1 MSKTKKARTKAQ
13 VLKELESAKA
23 RLARTDKRIERLNS
37 IKARIA
43 EVTNTS
49 ERNRALLQES
59 INEWIADY
67 REANQGSDT
76 DFESLHV
83 DFLLLDEAQ
92 NMKNL
97 WPVGRREGGVPKYLG
112 AIAEGSDRA
121 MAFAIRA
128 FLTQRETG
136 GSGVALLSATPAKN
150 SPLEFFTLLGFVDHY
165 GWTRRNILDPEYF
178 IDRYL
183 RLELKTVLKPD
194 GTVESRTAVVG
205 FKLLNELRD
214 IVFRYG
220 DFKDAKDVGLKLPH
234 SNYDRAFLPM
244 NEEQREKYGKYRTE
258 YENIVT
264 SRDAVKDRHRALAIL
279 QKMALVAL
287 HPELDDPPVVKSE
300 PGKKPRQQ
308 WTWGNAI
315 RVRDPESPKLRHAV
329 KLVLQRP
336 ECGHIIFCDNVAV
349 HRWLK
354 GLLVAAGI
362 DGSRIAVLNAD
373 QAKTPLARQEIA
385 EGFNGVPAVVNP
397 ATGQIEQEAIAPR
410 YDIVI
415 ANAVAYE
422 GIDLQVRTCRVIHL
436 DLPFEPATLQQR
448 NGRAV
453 RQGNLQAV
461 IEIIYLLS
469 EKSYDAIKLGL
480 ITGKL
485 RWMADILKGADRET
499 NNPAAGMDL
508 STEELLLMLA
518 DDPEAAKAAMKEVQ
532 RRNELERQRQAETR
546 AWQRLSDLLSYLRMV
561 ARREDEL
568 EKEQARKQVSAAVEY
583 LRAVPP
589 DIWPWQFVVDKA
601 LAGVPMT
608 TVSVYVA
615 AEGQVEPSVLTSR
628 AVWDGLYLPVAD
640 GRGVFFAVIAGGAI
654 CVREQNDHR
663 WSRPS
668 SLSKGIGNVLGLT
681 SADAMSAAVAPD
693 DAAQW
698 RSSLT
703 RAVQDLRWS
712 ASSGI
717 SSLRLMNA
725 PDSWRELVW
734 RDYGTAIV
742 ERLNAAGFEFPTRS
756 EDTVAFRSASAADAV
771 IPPTDL
777 GWAEFLRRVEQGR
790 FSFGDLTD
798 RAKVWWG
805 RDFPRGV
812 ADERALA
819 TVTEADGTRRRVR
832 LATGVNEGIAV
843 ADMGIQGDLG
853 PRRWKLAHVASGS
866 LIPVEFGNLDAARLG
881 ARFLA
886 AYPSD
891 GEQIMLDPEKL
902 SLLAWIAGQS
912 DLPTLSGVQAKY
924 QQMTSEA
931 RKL

>member
-1 MSKTKKARTKAQ
+1 MSKANKPRTKAQ
-13 VLKELESAKA
+13 VLKELETTKA
-23 RLARTDKRIERLNS
+23 RLARTDKRIERLNT
-37 IKARIA
+37 IKARIS
-43 EVTNTS
+43 EVTNTT
-49 ERNRALLQES
+49 ERNRALLAES

-83 DFLLLDEAQ
+83 DFLMLDEAQ

-150 SPLEFFTLLGFVDHY
+150 SPLEFFTLLGYVDHY

-183 RLELKTVLKPD
+183 RLELRTVLKPD
-194 GTVESRTAVVG
+194 GNVESRTAVVG
-205 FKLLNELRD
+205 FKMLNELRD

-220 DFKDAKDVGLKLPH
+220 DFKDAKDVGLKLPD
-234 SNYDRAFLPM
+234 SKQDRAFLPM
-244 NEEQREKYGKYRTE
+244 NEEQREKYGKYRSE
-258 YENIVT
+258 YESIVT
-264 SRDAVKDRHRALAIL
+264 SRNAGKDRHRALAIL

-287 HPELDDPPVVKSE
+287 HPELDDPPLVKSE
-300 PGKKPRQQ
+300 PGKKPRHQ
-308 WTWGNAI
+308 WTWANAT
-315 RVRDPESPKLRHAV
+315 RVRNPESPKLRKTV
-329 KLVLQRP
+329 ELVLQRP
-336 ECGHIIFCDNVAV
+336 ECGHIIFCDNVAI

-362 DGSRIAVLNAD
+362 DGSRIAILNAD
-373 QAKTPLARQEIA
+373 QAKTPLTRQEIA

-397 ATGQIEQEAIAPR
+397 STGQIEQEAVAPK

-453 RQGNLQAV
+453 RQGNLQSV
-461 IEIIYLLS
+461 IEILYLLS

-508 STEELLLMLA
+508 STEDLLLMLA
-518 DDPEAAKAAMKEVQ
+518 DDPEAAKAAMEEVK
-532 RRNELERQRQAETR
+532 RRNELERRQQAESR
-546 AWQRLSDLLSYLRMV
+546 AWQRLSDLLSYMRVV

-568 EKEQARKQVSAAVEY
+568 EKEQGRKQVALALEY
-583 LRAVPP
+583 LRAVPS

-601 LAGVPMT
+601 MAGVPMT

-615 AEGQVEPSVLTSR
+615 SDGQVEPTVLTSR
-628 AVWDGLYLPVAD
+628 AVWDGLYLPVAA
-640 GRGVFFAVIAGGAI
+640 GRGVYFAVVSGGVV
-654 CVREQNDHR
+654 CVRDQGDHR
-663 WSRPS
+663 WSRPT
-668 SLSKGIGNVLGLT
+668 SLSKGVGNLLGLT
-681 SADAMSAAVAPD
+681 SPDAMAQAEPPD
-693 DAAQW
+693 DETQW
-698 RSSLT
+698 RSALKS
-703 RAVQDLRWS
+703 AVQELRWS
-712 ASSGI
+712 SSSGI
-717 SSLRLMNA
+717 SSLRLMHA
-725 PDSWRELVW
+725 PDWWREMVW
-734 RDYGTAIV
+734 RDFGAAIV
-742 ERLNAAGFEFPTRS
+742 ERLNAAGFELPARNGDS
-756 EDTVAFRSASAADAV
+756 LVFRSGVTVDSV

-777 GWAEFLRRVEQGR
+777 GWADFLRRVEQGR

-798 RAKVWWG
+798 RAKTWWG

-812 ADERALA
+812 ADERAIA
-819 TVTEADGTRRRVR
+819 AVEEADGSIRRVR
-832 LATGVNEGIAV
+832 LASGVNEGFAV
-843 ADMGIQGDLG
+843 ADMGTQEELG
-853 PRRWKLAHVASGS
+853 TRRWKLAHVASGF
-866 LIPVEFGNLDAARLG
+866 LIPVDFRNLDAARLG

-886 AYPSD
+886 TYPTD
-891 GEQIMLDPEKL
+891 GDKILLDPEKL
-902 SLLAWIAGQS
+902 RLLAWIAEQS

-931 RKL
+931 R